1 MNLSGKKSNKL
12 ISTCTRQLSWNPK
25 SYVNIFFYVLIIQV
39 YIALN
44 SILRMM
50 LHIHIVFTYFTTQ
63 HRFTFTNSR
72 NATGR
77 SRYSGI
83 NFSNLSHCTIS
94 SIMSTDKKRNNSCY
108 SSLFF
113 KSYEWRCICVCC
125 SKAPVASVAL
135 LQINILFEYKDWS
148 T

>member
-1 MNLSGKKSNKL
+1 M
-12 ISTCTRQLSWNPK
+12 
-25 SYVNIFFYVLIIQV
+25 
-39 YIALN
+39 ALN

-50 LHIHIVFTYFTTQ
+50 LLIFIYFTTQ
-63 HRFTFTNSR
+63 HSFTSTNRR

-77 SRYSGI
+77 FRYSWA

-94 SIMSTDKKRNNSCY
+94 SIMSTNENRNNSCY

-135 LQINILFEYKDWS
+135 LYINILFEYKDWS
-148 T
+148 TWYRRIFFFIWCHKMIWHPLKPFWNLIYRQ